1 MSAVAFR
8 LKVTLTVSLLRLIP
22 IECRKHVVRLLPAGV
37 GVRKSGNSLRPSVHW
52 LTDWFVLKERHQLR
66 RCDV

>member
-37 GVRKSGNSLRPSVHW
+37 GVRKSGSSLDR
-52 LTDWFVLKERHQLR
+52 LTHRFVLEERHQLR